1 MNLSA
6 PFIKRPIATTLL
18 MAAFVCAGIAA
29 FFYLPVAPL
38 PQVDFPTIQI
48 SAQLAGASAE
58 TMAASVANPLE
69 QQFGQIAGVVQLTSV
84 NTLGNTQINIQFE
97 LNRNIDAAAQD
108 VQAAITQAGRRLPA
122 NLTTPPYY
130 RKFNPA
136 DPPILILAVTSET
149 APLTEADDYSENILA
164 QQISQIPGVA
174 IVNIGGQQKPAIRVQ
189 IDPEK
194 LASKNLTLE
203 DVRAVL
209 GNITADAAK
218 GTVNGTLQSFTVAA
232 NDQIMKP
239 EDYSNIILAYKQGAP
254 IRVRDVGQ
262 AAAGPESTLLSAWSN
277 GKPCVLLVVYKQP
290 GANVIETVDAVKD
303 SLPRL
308 AKFIPAG
315 VKVEVISDRTVTI
328 RASVLDVEF
337 TLVLTIGLVVLVIL
351 LFLRNLR
358 ATLIPSAVVPI
369 SLLGTFAVMY
379 GVGFSL
385 DNLSLMALTIAVGFV
400 VDDAIVVV
408 ENIFRH
414 IEDGEQPYQ
423 AALKGAGEIGFT
435 VFSISLS
442 LVAVFI
448 PLLLMGGIIGRL
460 MREFALTVTV
470 TIAVSVIVS
479 LTLTPM
485 LCSRFLKPEDH
496 NPGWLNRKIGGFFD
510 AMVAGYE
517 RTLTIALR
525 HRFTTLV
532 IFFATLAL
540 TVQLFLRIPKGFF
553 PVQDT
558 GILFAVIDA
567 PQDVSFPEMV
577 RRQQALADLVA
588 EDPDVATV
596 GSFMGA
602 SPGNT
607 LNSGRLFISLKP
619 HEERTA
625 DAIGVMNRLRPKLAK
640 VAGATA
646 SLSPAQ
652 DITVGARASRALYQY
667 TVQDARLEIINEWT
681 PKVVAKLK
689 TIPLL
694 ADIAT
699 DLMTNAPQLSVA
711 INRDKASRYGITPQL
726 IDDTLNDALGQR
738 QVVQYYTQLSTYN
751 VVLEI
756 LPELQG
762 LADVLSRIYIR
773 SPVTGQMVPMS
784 TLVNFDT
791 DKTGFLSINHQSQ
804 FPAATV
810 FFNTAP
816 GVSLGEA
823 VEAINA
829 AMKEIGAPDSLLGS
843 FQGNAQAFQAS
854 LKSTP
859 ILIVAALVVIYLILG
874 MLYESFIH
882 PLTILSTLPSAG
894 VGALLMLWAFGFDL
908 SVIGII
914 GIILLIGIVKKN
926 GIMMVDFAIDAE
938 RTRGLTPEESI
949 KEAALRRFR
958 PILMT
963 TMAALLGGLPLM
975 LGAGTGS
982 ELRQPLGY
990 SMVGGLALSQVLTLY
1005 TTPVIYLYL
1014 DKLQNWLSGSK
1025 AAHRQAQPDISPV
1038 PRPAE

>member
-1 MNLSA
+1 MNISA
-6 PFIKRPIATTLL
+6 PFIERPIATTLL
-18 MAAFVCAGIAA
+18 MAAFACAGIAA
-29 FFYLPVAPL
+29 YFYLPVAPL
-38 PQVDFPTIQI
+38 PQVDFPTIQV

-69 QQFGQIAGVVQLTSV
+69 QQFGQIAGVTQLTSV
-84 NTLGNTQINIQFE
+84 NTLGSTQVNIQFE

-108 VQAAITQAGRRLPA
+108 VQAAITAAGRRLPS
-122 NLTTPPYY
+122 NLTIPPYY

-136 DPPILILAVTSET
+136 DPPIIILAVTSDT

-164 QQISQIPGVA
+164 QQISQFPGVA

-189 IDPEK
+189 TDPEK

-203 DVRAVL
+203 DVRTVL

-239 EDYSNIILAYKQGAP
+239 EDYNNIILAYKQGAP

-262 AAAGPESTLLSAWSN
+262 AVDGAENVLLGAWST

-290 GANVIETVDAVKD
+290 GANVIDTVDAIKG

-315 VKVEVISDRTVTI
+315 VNVEVISDRTVTI
-328 RASVLDVEF
+328 RASVFDVEF

-369 SLLGTFAVMY
+369 SLLGAFAVMY
-379 GVGFSL
+379 AVGFSL

-408 ENIFRH
+408 ENIYRH
-414 IEDGEQPYQ
+414 IEDGERPYR

-485 LCSRFLKPEDH
+485 LCSRFLKPEEH
-496 NPGWLNRKIGGFFD
+496 NPGWLNRKIGDFFD
-510 AMVAGYE
+510 ALVAGYE

-525 HRFTTLV
+525 NRFVTLM
-532 IFFATLAL
+532 IFFATVAL

-558 GILFAVIDA
+558 GILYAAIDA
-567 PQDVSFPEMV
+567 PQDVSYPEMV
-577 RRQQALADLVA
+577 RRLQTFSGIVA
-588 EDPDVATV
+588 NDPDVSTV
-596 GSFMGA
+596 GAFLGA

-625 DAIGVMNRLRPKLAK
+625 DVIGVMNRLRPKLAEA
-640 VAGATA
+640 AGASA

-652 DITVGARASRALYQY
+652 DITVGARNSRALYQY
-667 TVQDARLEIINEWT
+667 TLQDARLDVINEWT
-681 PKVVAKLK
+681 PKIAAKLK
-689 TIPLL
+689 TLPVL
-694 ADIAT
+694 ADIGT
-699 DLMTNAPQLSVA
+699 DLMTNAPELSVV

-762 LADVLSRIYIR
+762 LSGVLSKIYIR

-784 TLVNFDT
+784 TLASFDT
-791 DKTGFLSINHQSQ
+791 SKTGFLSINHQSQ

-823 VEAINA
+823 TEAVTA

-859 ILIVAALVVIYLILG
+859 ILIIAALVVIYLILG

-894 VGALLMLWAFGFDL
+894 VGALIMLWAFGFDL

-938 RTRGLTPEESI
+938 RTRGLTPEDSI
-949 KEAALRRFR
+949 REAALRRFR

-990 SMVGGLALSQVLTLY
+990 AMVGGLALSQVLTLY

-1014 DKLQNWLSGSK
+1014 DKLQNWLAGG
-1025 AAHRQAQPDISPV
+1025 ATAHTQTQPE
-1038 PRPAE
+1038 PAE